1 MTGGAPQP
9 PVPGRAGAY
18 PIPPPPPPRE
28 RRWIPPIVL
37 FLVILFV
44 AFGGYFV
51 AAGVGLEEG
60 SGTTPASVSVGGI
73 RFSPEPGWVVV
84 RDVPGTTPGVQLT
97 RGSGNLLVL
106 VLPDETDPPGALEAY
121 VEGVLRPEAMEL
133 QLAEEVEEVPMPDGI
148 VALRRFYVGTFEDN
162 PGPLEGDVTVFVLPG
177 GPAVVFDGWAGEGS
191 YREFAPEV
199 HAMARTA
206 ETA

>member
-1 MTGGAPQP
+1 MTGGAQP
-9 PVPGRAGAY
+9 PVPVRAGAY

-60 SGTTPASVSVGGI
+60 SGTTPASVPVGGI
-73 RFSPEPGWVVV
+73 RFAPEPGWVLV
-84 RDVPGTTPGVQLT
+84 RDVSGTTPGVQLT

-106 VLPDETDPPGALEAY
+106 VLPDETDPAGALEAY

>member
-1 MTGGAPQP
+1 VTSGPPQAHI
-9 PVPGRAGAY
+9 PGRAGAY
-18 PIPPPPPPRE
+18 PIPPPPPRE

-51 AAGVGLEEG
+51 AAGVGLEER
-60 SGTTPASVSVGGI
+60 SGTTPRVSVGGI
-73 RFSPEPGWVVV
+73 RFAPEPGWVVV

-106 VLPDETDPPGALEAY
+106 VLPDETDPAGALEAY

-133 QLAEEVEEVPMPDGI
+133 QLAEEVEEVPMPDGTI
-148 VALRRFYVGTFEDN
+148 ALRRFYVGTFADN
-162 PGPLEGDVTVFVLPG
+162 PGPLEGNVTAFVLPG

>member
-1 MTGGAPQP
+1 VTGGPPQ

-18 PIPPPPPPRE
+18 PIPPPPPRE

-37 FLVILFV
+37 SLVILFV
-44 AFGGYFV
+44 VFGGYFV
-51 AAGVGLEEG
+51 AAGVGLEER
-60 SGTTPASVSVGGI
+60 SGTTPARVSVGGI
-73 RFSPEPGWVVV
+73 RFAPEPGWVVV
-84 RDVPGTTPGVQLT
+84 RNVPGTTPGVQLT

-106 VLPDETDPPGALEAY
+106 VLPDESDPVGALEAY
-121 VEGVLRPEAMEL
+121 VEGVLRPEAVEL
-133 QLAEEVEEVPMPDGI
+133 QLAEEVEEVPMPDGTI
-148 VALRRFYVGTFEDN
+148 ALRRFYVGTFADN
-162 PGPLEGDVTVFVLPG
+162 PGPLEGDVTAFVLPG

-191 YREFAPEV
+191 YREFAAEV